1 MLIRCKKIYAVIRLA
16 STSTSTSPR
25 LHLDSISTPLG
36 DPLGDPL
43 DDPLGDPLGD
53 RQLNPNESEPY
64 MLRYNYLQ

>member
-25 LHLDSISTPLG
+25 LRST
-36 DPLGDPL
+36 PL

>member
-25 LHLDSISTPLG
+25 LHLDSISTPL
-36 DPLGDPL
+36 DDPL
-43 DDPLGDPLGD
+43 DDRPGD

-64 MLRYNYLQ
+64 MLRYNYLL

>member
-16 STSTSTSPR
+16 HC
-25 LHLDSISTPLG
+25 LHLDSIPT
-36 DPLGDPL
+36 PL

-64 MLRYNYLQ
+64 MLRYNYLL